1 MSNRKKTQTVKPT
14 HKQLAKARA
23 ATKPPAIRWAVEP
36 ARYLVENMQVSKNQK
51 FREYLRLTKAD
62 A

>member
-1 MSNRKKTQTVKPT
+1 MKPT